1 MFFLQCVHTSGA
13 HHAPS
18 CMVHTGKPM
27 SRMRILMHG
36 WIQDN
41 AISILKWWQRKLP
54 IMLSCRSAMPVVDGR
69 RGFGAADQAIEVFE
83 NLVGDA
89 VRAVCG
95 EEVCE
100 QWRSLRET
108 K

>member
-1 MFFLQCVHTSGA
+1 MVPKSIFTSGFSDPGRA
-13 HHAPS
+13 LTVS
-18 CMVHTGKPM
+18 
-27 SRMRILMHG
+27 
-36 WIQDN
+36 
-41 AISILKWWQRKLP
+41 LKLLSP
-54 IMLSCRSAMPVVDGR
+54 GSHDTTLCIGMLSTGISP
-69 RGFGAADQAIEVFE
+69 FITFTPIAIEVFE

-89 VRAVCG
+89 VRAVCE